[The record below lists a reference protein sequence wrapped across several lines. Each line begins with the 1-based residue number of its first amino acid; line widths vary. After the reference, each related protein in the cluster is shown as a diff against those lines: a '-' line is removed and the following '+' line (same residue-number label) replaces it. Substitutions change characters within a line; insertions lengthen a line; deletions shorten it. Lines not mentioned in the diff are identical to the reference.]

1 MSGSREIELKFLCA
15 PSDMATVLAAAP
27 AGHDETRHLTSVY
40 FDTPDGALAR
50 AGVSLRIREWDGQR
64 VQTLKRG
71 KGVSR
76 EEHEAEAH
84 ADAPDPAIG
93 PLRQIL
99 SEAEIA
105 RLQPSLQV
113 NITRRQRL
121 VSYAGA
127 EIELA
132 ADLGE
137 VHAAGQARPI
147 SELELELKSGPRRAL
162 FALAREL
169 RHAAPLKLS
178 FESKSSQGRAML
190 NGA

>member
-15 PSDMATVLAAAP
+15 PADMAVVLAAAP
-27 AGHDETRHLTSVY
+27 AGEDETRHLTSVY

-50 AGVSLRIREWDGQR
+50 AGASLRIREWDGCR

-76 EEHEAEAH
+76 EEHEAPVEFF
-84 ADAPDPAIG
+84 DPTFG
-93 PLRQIL
+93 PLPELL
-99 SEAEIA
+99 SEPQRATLTPTLEV
-105 RLQPSLQV
+105 R
-113 NITRRQRL
+113 ITRRQRL
-121 VSYAGA
+121 VRYEGA

-137 VHAAGQARPI
+137 VEAEGRTRPI
-147 SELELELKSGPRRAL
+147 SELELELKSGPRKAL

-169 RHAAPLKLS
+169 RRAAPLKLS
-178 FESKSSQGRAML
+178 FESKSSQGRAL
-190 NGA
+190 LKS